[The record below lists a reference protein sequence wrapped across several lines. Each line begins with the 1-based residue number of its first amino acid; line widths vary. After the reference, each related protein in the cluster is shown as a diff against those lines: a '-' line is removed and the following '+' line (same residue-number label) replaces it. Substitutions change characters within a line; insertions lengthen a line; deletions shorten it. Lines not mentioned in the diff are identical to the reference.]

1 MSDTEN
7 LVIIGAGHAAG
18 QLVASLKQH
27 NYTGNVTL
35 VGEEAS
41 LPYQRPP
48 LSKKFLAG
56 QLDAER
62 LLVKPAPFYDH
73 VTTKLG
79 VTAERIDA
87 SPRQVLLDTGEALP
101 FDKLVLS
108 LGSQPRRL
116 PLPGGGLSGI
126 AYLRS
131 IADVQAIRNSLEGGK
146 RVAIVGA
153 GYIGLETAA
162 VLQGMGFDVTVI
174 EAMDRVMSRVVS
186 PAVSAFYERLHRDH
200 GVNLLLGTGIE
211 SFTGAN
217 RVDGVRLA
225 DGTDVPADTVIVG
238 VGVSPNVAL
247 AEQLG
252 LDIDDGIVVD
262 SRCQTSLPGVFAIG
276 DCTNHPN
283 PVYKRNLRLE
293 SVQNALEQAKTAA
306 ANLCGVA
313 AEYGEVPWFWSD
325 QYDVK
330 LQIAGLSAGHDQ
342 TIVRGDPGEGA
353 FACLYLRDGVLI
365 ALDAVNSP
373 RDFMQAKPLIA
384 NQARL
389 DGQQAADPERP
400 LKETLSPEG

>member
-27 NYTGNVTL
+27 SYPGHITL

-56 QLDAER
+56 QLDADR
-62 LLVKPAPFYDH
+62 LLVKPAPFYEH

-79 VTAERIDA
+79 VTAERIDG
-87 SPRQVLLDTGEALP
+87 SSRQVLLDTGETLP

-116 PLPGGGLSGI
+116 PLPGGELSGI

-131 IADVQAIRNSLEGGK
+131 IADVQAIRDSLEGGR

-186 PAVSAFYERLHRDH
+186 PAVSAFYERLHRNH

-225 DGTDVPADTVIVG
+225 DGTEMPADTVIVG

-262 SRCQTSLPGVFAIG
+262 SRCRTSLPGVFAIG

-283 PVYKRNLRLE
+283 PVYNRNLRLE

-330 LQIAGLSAGHDQ
+330 LQIAGLSSGHDQ
-342 TIVRGDPGEGA
+342 TIVRGDPDNGA
-353 FACLYLRDGVLI
+353 FACLYLREGVLI

-384 NQARL
+384 NQAQL
-389 DGQQAADPERP
+389 DGQLAADPERP
-400 LKETLSPEG
+400 LKETLRPEG